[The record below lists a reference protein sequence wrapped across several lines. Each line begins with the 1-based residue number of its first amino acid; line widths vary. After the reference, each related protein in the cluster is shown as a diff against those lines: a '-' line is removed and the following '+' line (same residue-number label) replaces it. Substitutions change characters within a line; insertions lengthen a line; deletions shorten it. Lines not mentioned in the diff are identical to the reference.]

1 MASEQNNIDNDV
13 NPVVSSLVNLSFT
26 YHLTNRYISNL
37 YTHEII
43 ILFIYTIM
51 VIFSFFTNLIAIII
65 FSIGRRSRSK
75 LSPFLLNLSVFN
87 IIMTVYCIPFTIT
100 TVIFQQ
106 WFYPRGLC
114 NVVESFKTFSVS
126 GVLLTLIAI
135 AIDRYFVVKYPL
147 AIKVYSVR

>member
-1 MASEQNNIDNDV
+1 MTSEQNIIDNDV
-13 NPVVSSLVNLSFT
+13 NSVASLLVNLSQYSLT
-26 YHLTNRYISNL
+26 YLYISYL
-37 YTHEII
+37 YTYEII
-43 ILFIYTIM
+43 ILLMYTIM
-51 VIFSFFTNLIAIII
+51 VIFSFFTNLTAIII
-65 FSIGRRSRSK
+65 FSIGRRSPRSK

-87 IIMTVYCIPFTIT
+87 IIMTVSCIPFTIPPI
-100 TVIFQQ
+100 IFQQ

-114 NVVESFKTFSVS
+114 IVVESLKTFSIS